1 MAFTH
6 HRSLSICL
14 GIVLAFVLLQLIHFG
29 EWSQAQAAFTSPS
42 VPLSKSCRPNACQG
56 TFYGARNDWMQQV
69 MQRQQYDYYCGVVN
83 ILTMDLYDYKKYGQS
98 SPYPTQSSI
107 ANLINNQ
114 AGVNAI
120 SPWGYGGGKFQADIS
135 GDTGT
140 DPRAIAFG
148 TYSATPPYYY
158 YHNYIYNTSSD
169 YATHQF
175 APDFGANSTEQPNI
189 PISVTINQGEHSF
202 IVDGV
207 YASSDPSYGSG
218 TIYGIS
224 TWDPWL
230 NSSDQAFNGNKYY
243 NQTQNEVWSLTDWE
257 SGTINSNGPFGGPV
271 YLWAKT
277 YNHSANGGYDPDPST
292 PINYYNHPVPTA
304 STYHWT
310 GYWITIE
317 WDQVT
322 AYSEDIALGSNFQP
336 VPHN

>member
-1 MAFTH
+1 MASAY
-6 HRSLSICL
+6 RRCL
-14 GIVLAFVLLQLIHFG
+14 PTLVGVVLALLLLQLFPFQT
-29 EWSQAQAAFTSPS
+29 WLPVQAAPTTSTGIF
-42 VPLSKSCRPNACQG
+42 SKSCRPNACQG

-83 ILTMDLYDYKKYGQS
+83 ILAMDLYDFKKYGQN
-98 SPYPTQSSI
+98 PTYSNQNAI
-107 ANLINNQ
+107 AGLLNNQ
-114 AGVNAI
+114 YIDAI
-120 SPWGYGGGKFQADIS
+120 SPWGYGGGKFDADIS

-148 TYSATPPYYY
+148 TYTATPPYYY

-175 APDFGANSTEQPNI
+175 APDFGANSTQQPNI

-207 YASSDPSYGSG
+207 YAASDPSYGGG

-243 NQTQNEVWSLTDWE
+243 NQTQNEVWSLSDWE
-257 SGTINSNGPFGGPV
+257 GGTINPNGPFGGPV

-277 YNHSANGGYDPDPST
+277 YSHSANGGYDPDPST

-317 WDQVT
+317 WDEVT
-322 AYSEDIALGSNFQP
+322 AYTEDIALGANFQP